1 MSCFKMLYWIEDMR
15 VVLFK
20 WAFCV
25 ISKQC
30 YRECSENIKR
40 KKTFI
45 LRSLS
50 FKKQNSKR
58 SVLIFADLSC
68 KSTINLYCAKC
79 YKCNKKDFWKKR
91 KKKNHLD
98 FISLLMYCCDL
109 PNALD
114 TAVGL
119 TAVLI

>member
-40 KKTFI
+40 KKKHLYWEVFLLKNRTVKGQCW
-45 LRSLS
+45 SLQIYLV
-50 FKKQNSKR
+50 KAP
-58 SVLIFADLSC
+58 LICTVPNVTNAIKMIFG
-68 KSTINLYCAKC
+68 
-79 YKCNKKDFWKKR
+79 R
-91 KKKNHLD
+91 KEKKNHLD
-98 FISLLMYCCDL
+98 FISLLMYCCDQ
-109 PNALD
+109 PNA
-114 TAVGL
+114 
-119 TAVLI
+119 